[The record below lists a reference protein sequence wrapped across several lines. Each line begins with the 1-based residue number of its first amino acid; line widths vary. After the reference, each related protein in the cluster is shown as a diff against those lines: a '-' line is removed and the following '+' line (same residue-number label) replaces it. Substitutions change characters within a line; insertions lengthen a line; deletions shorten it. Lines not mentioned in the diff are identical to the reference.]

1 MRFVLGGVRRTH
13 PSREASHGRF
23 VAQST
28 SVTKENS
35 DWNWGKNRCERLA
48 AKVASTASDR
58 SAELKSLQWRVL
70 EKCGSFGAFRIP
82 EWSNEQ
88 FVVDRQQAF
97 QVMLSTS
104 MVTVVWDRIGGEKE
118 EVGILGMFSHRETS
132 FRMRRRI
139 TESSNIDCYRYHFHT
154 PTHHTSLSTCSAPPS
169 SALRESPHNLVPALL
184 QSLAQLF
191 AAPSSH
197 PESPAQ
203 RPESLRYGVM
213 PAHRDLDKR
222 RLLAVSWTS

>member
-1 MRFVLGGVRRTH
+1 MRFVLGGVRRTR

-23 VAQST
+23 VAHST
-28 SVTKENS
+28 SVTKEKP

-58 SAELKSLQWRVL
+58 LRSSRACSGVSSRDAAALEHFGYRNGRTTNLSSIDSEL
-70 EKCGSFGAFRIP
+70 
-82 EWSNEQ
+82 N
-88 FVVDRQQAF
+88 VVD
-97 QVMLSTS
+97 VDGHCS
-104 MVTVVWDRIGGEKE
+104 MGQDGGEKQ

-222 RLLAVSWTS
+222 RLLAVSWTF

>member
-1 MRFVLGGVRRTH
+1 MRDWLPKSRVQHRIVLRSSRACSGASSRDAAALEHFGYRNGRTTNL
-13 PSREASHGRF
+13 SSID
-23 VAQST
+23 S
-28 SVTKENS
+28 
-35 DWNWGKNRCERLA
+35 
-48 AKVASTASDR
+48 
-58 SAELKSLQWRVL
+58 ELY
-70 EKCGSFGAFRIP
+70 
-82 EWSNEQ
+82 
-88 FVVDRQQAF
+88 VVD
-97 QVMLSTS
+97 VDGHCS
-104 MVTVVWDRIGGEKE
+104 MGQEQDGGEKQ

-222 RLLAVSWTS
+222 RLLAVSWTF

>member
-1 MRFVLGGVRRTH
+1 MRFVLGGVRRTR

-23 VAQST
+23 VAHST
-28 SVTKENS
+28 SVTKEKP

-70 EKCGSFGAFRIP
+70 EGCSSFGAFRIP
-82 EWSNEQ
+82 QWSNDQ
-88 FVVDRQQAF
+88 FSSIDSELYVVD
-97 QVMLSTS
+97 VDGHCS
-104 MVTVVWDRIGGEKE
+104 MGQDGGEKQ

-222 RLLAVSWTS
+222 RLLAVSWTF